1 MELKRVIAKDN
12 KAAMDQVVALYG
24 PDALVVS
31 GHRVRNQFELI
42 VAVDIVPDLNP
53 PGDDEDTWP
62 LAAQA
67 PNPVEAA
74 ITASLDQPPAFRKVL
89 FEPEAGTKTPASE
102 ADERSGAERARDAFR
117 AKEVVDL
124 VRSEIQILR
133 QEIQLQHQTT
143 PWWARTQA
151 KDALNPVAEL
161 LVQSPIPGRL
171 KTLLMDTVVDEPSI
185 EAAQISLQNIL
196 IEQLTVA
203 EFDLEDY
210 RGTHA
215 FYGPSGVGKT
225 TFVGK
230 IALAAANQ
238 FGADDVVLISHVDH
252 KLGAWNQTQMIAAE
266 AGIRCYRATS
276 NDMTRTLLRELSQYG
291 CVLIDTAGVDWMATR
306 DTLEALDGDLLHHLL
321 VAAETSQTT
330 LRKCQFGS
338 RAWDS
343 VNLTKIDESTAYWN
357 IIDAIMGHRDIAI
370 CGCSSSPSIQQPVVG
385 TSLRRLVESTLAT
398 LELEQLSPPSQTPKA
413 DSRQARAELSTIEFL
428 TGLSA
433 TPADR
438 VTDPRNSRH

>member
-67 PNPVEAA
+67 PNPVEAT
-74 ITASLDQPPAFRKVL
+74 ITASLDQSDVPAFRKVL

-133 QEIQLQHQTT
+133 QEIQLQHQTA

-171 KTLLMDTVVDEPSI
+171 KTLLMDTIVDEPSI
-185 EAAQISLQNIL
+185 EAAQISLQNLL

-210 RGTHA
+210 RGIHA

-238 FGADDVVLISHVDH
+238 FGADDVVIISHVDH

-321 VAAETSQTT
+321 VRQKPHKPRSANANLALAPGTVSIS
-330 LRKCQFGS
+330 RKS
-338 RAWDS
+338 MNRPP
-343 VNLTKIDESTAYWN
+343 T
-357 IIDAIMGHRDIAI
+357 
-370 CGCSSSPSIQQPVVG
+370 G
-385 TSLRRLVESTLAT
+385 TSLTPSWDTETSPFVAAQAVPVFNSPWSEPRFAAWLSRPLQHSSSSNCRRRARRQRPTVDKRARNCLL
-398 LELEQLSPPSQTPKA
+398 LS
-413 DSRQARAELSTIEFL
+413 F
-428 TGLSA
+428 
-433 TPADR
+433 
-438 VTDPRNSRH
+438 